1 MDATSSDTIPPPLPE
16 VKTFNEDEHSK
27 AALKVVLGKRAMS
40 EEERLKFVF
49 KPPKK
54 RQRFILPCPIKPKT
68 NSSISDSDVEPF
80 MELDDIDVYEL
91 PDDMDDFVNNV
102 EYPPIDLPLDL
113 SDDDVPDFGEI
124 TDAFVDEL
132 SGFINPCN
140 DFNLSELTLDQFNE
154 YLRT

>member
-1 MDATSSDTIPPPLPE
+1 MESDMEP
-16 VKTFNEDEHSK
+16 D
-27 AALKVVLGKRAMS
+27 M
-40 EEERLKFVF
+40 
-49 KPPKK
+49 
-54 RQRFILPCPIKPKT
+54 
-68 NSSISDSDVEPF
+68 EPF
-80 MELDDIDVYEL
+80 MELDMDGVYEL
-91 PDDMDDFVNNV
+91 PDNMDDFLNNV

-113 SDDDVPDFGEI
+113 SDNDDVPDFGEI